1 MKFICQIGIVLI
13 LYSVKNQ
20 RMEMCS
26 GIKRVIPYKLQ
37 YVASVGSG

>member
-26 GIKRVIPYKLQ
+26 ARLLDFIKADKDWT
-37 YVASVGSG
+37 G